1 MTAQERKIKTEHYL
15 KGIDIP
21 INPLLPVIEEESEV
35 QIRNSKEIIERILVL
50 TYLGVFADS
59 PTKGDKDEVI
69 NFLKTE
75 RLWDAVSE
83 YEKTLF
89 SKKKLTEK
97 DTINISWKTECIYI
111 LLWTI
116 QKIENIGLPI
126 EQCNNEQIFEILP
139 EYLEPT
145 KDFFSTAIVR
155 TKQEILDKSDLI
167 YRLHWAVR
175 QAESEDEKIP
185 ANLDTG
191 ILKEWHYAIN
201 WLTYYDDNWDEIL
214 TDT

>member
-1 MTAQERKIKTEHYL
+1 MFFNLAAVTGGRNTNSQPSPSPKVGGNITATLKMTAQERKIKTEHYL

-21 INPLLPVIEEESEV
+21 INPLLPVIEEEREV

-75 RLWDAVSE
+75 RLWEAVSE

-111 LLWTI
+111 LL
-116 QKIENIGLPI
+116 
-126 EQCNNEQIFEILP
+126 
-139 EYLEPT
+139 
-145 KDFFSTAIVR
+145 
-155 TKQEILDKSDLI
+155 
-167 YRLHWAVR
+167 
-175 QAESEDEKIP
+175 
-185 ANLDTG
+185 
-191 ILKEWHYAIN
+191 
-201 WLTYYDDNWDEIL
+201 
-214 TDT
+214 

>member
-21 INPLLPVIEEESEV
+21 INPLLPVMEEESEV

-75 RLWDAVSE
+75 RLWESVSE

-89 SKKKLTEK
+89 SKKKLTKK
-97 DTINISWKTECIYI
+97 DKINISWKTECIYI

-126 EQCNNEQIFEILP
+126 EQCDTEQIFEILP

-167 YRLHWAVR
+167 YRLHWAAR

-185 ANLDTG
+185 ANLDKG
-191 ILKEWHYAIN
+191 ILEEWHYAIN
-201 WLTYYDDNWDEIL
+201 WLTYYDENWDDIL